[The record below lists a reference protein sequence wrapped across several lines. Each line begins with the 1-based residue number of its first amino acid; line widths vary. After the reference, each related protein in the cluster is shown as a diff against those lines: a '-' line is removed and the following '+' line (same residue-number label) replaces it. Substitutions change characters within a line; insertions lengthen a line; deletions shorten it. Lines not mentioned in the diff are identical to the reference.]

1 MLVCTVIVG
10 GFSSYD
16 KCAIKKKTE
25 KSIAA
30 FLSFLSLCV
39 TQFQV
44 NNSVVQ
50 NTSLSARR

>member
-10 GFSSYD
+10 GSFIFY
-16 KCAIKKKTE
+16 KCAKRKLRKASLPFSVI
-25 KSIAA
+25 
-30 FLSFLSLCV
+30 LSLCV

-50 NTSLSARR
+50 NTSL